1 MKKYLNISQPWFFF
15 ETQKINCNLRYASD
29 RILLLSIVKL
39 TVVGLLVCQCYS
51 LYRMRFVTAWNDGSF
66 SILKYS
72 KLSCAVT
79 NFWTLVYF
87 EDFGRRSRV
96 SRELTNI
103 QGHNCKRSKQTHF
116 LMSMTHLH
124 LEFISYDR
132 ICPISA
138 FIRPSRSQDFYFLK
152 ITSLIKSLSAD

>member
-1 MKKYLNISQPWFFF
+1 MLKCQIFACQYRQANSCRALSMPMLQTLPYEYSIH
-15 ETQKINCNLRYASD
+15 
-29 RILLLSIVKL
+29 RILLYFKIFVVLSG
-39 TVVGLLVCQCYS
+39 TFERC
-51 LYRMRFVTAWNDGSF
+51 
-66 SILKYS
+66 ILEM
-72 KLSCAVT
+72 
-79 NFWTLVYF
+79 VYF
-87 EDFGRRSRV
+87 GDFSRRSRV
-96 SRELTNI
+96 SQELTNI